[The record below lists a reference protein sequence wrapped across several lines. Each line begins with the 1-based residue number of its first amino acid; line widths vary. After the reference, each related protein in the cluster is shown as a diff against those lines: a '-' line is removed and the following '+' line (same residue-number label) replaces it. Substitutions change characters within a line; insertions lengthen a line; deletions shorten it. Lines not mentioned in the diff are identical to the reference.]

1 MNYTTV
7 SGVCNVPVPYS
18 SINHD
23 SFFPYSCKTGALPPA
38 QNEILCS
45 AFNKLSHSSASV
57 NVVGKIPS
65 LPGDNRYKIK
75 KSVKLM
81 R

>member
-18 SINHD
+18 SINHE
-23 SFFPYSCKTGALPPA
+23 SFFSYSCKTGALPPA

-45 AFNKLSHSSASV
+45 AFNKLLHSSASV
-57 NVVGKIPS
+57 NVAGKIPS
-65 LPGDNRYKIK
+65 LPGDIRYKIK
-75 KSVKLM
+75 KSIKLM